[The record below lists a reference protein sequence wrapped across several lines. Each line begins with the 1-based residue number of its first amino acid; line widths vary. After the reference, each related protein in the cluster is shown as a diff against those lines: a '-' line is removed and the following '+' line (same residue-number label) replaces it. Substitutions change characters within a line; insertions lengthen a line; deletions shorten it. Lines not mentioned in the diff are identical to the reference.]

1 MNFYDLNKKPLAT
14 IDDQVAAHT
23 HTDTHR
29 DTLAQKEINAI
40 ER

>member
-14 IDDQVAAHT
+14 IDDQVASHT
-23 HTDTHR
+23 HTDTQRHTHR
-29 DTLAQKEINAI
+29 SKINEI

>member
-14 IDDQVAAHT
+14 IDDQVASHT
-23 HTDTHR
+23 HTDRNTH
-29 DTLAQKEINAI
+29 AQKQINAI